1 MDMESDFEF
10 KSRLYHDTYA
20 SLSRRFLAFL
30 LDGLIVFFPCIL
42 GAHLIPMIGSILV
55 WFFYF
60 PILESS
66 EVRATLGKYLLGI
79 QVCDLGGRRISL
91 RTAVIRNILKSVSS
105 LLLFVGFIFALF
117 TQKKQTVHDLLADT
131 LVVYGRSNK
140 GITDAWVERV
150 QQLFQSFSKS
160 QLDNPDSE
168 LDQLERL
175 QELRAKGAL
184 TEEEFQEQKRRIL
197 NR

>member
-1 MDMESDFEF
+1 
-10 KSRLYHDTYA
+10 
-20 SLSRRFLAFL
+20 
-30 LDGLIVFFPCIL
+30 
-42 GAHLIPMIGSILV
+42 MIGSILV